1 MSSNWTM
8 THPRPR
14 SFIGS
19 AEPSPPRRHSKAVKT
34 SNRDMD
40 LDSIRARRARLK
52 ALTAS
57 VRLPPLTPSEALG
70 TRRSS
75 IFSPLPHRNLP
86 SGDRHLQHRQKPELT
101 QTGRTSATSVRIH
114 SGTILLPEL
123 TLPPM
128 TPHHD
133 PLPQIGQTKMKWEV
147 EEKKGDGDDSHLDD
161 AKIDSPP
168 PPTYEDTL
176 KVSQWVENIPPEAM
190 VEFYPSLKSPDTR
203 EPSPD
208 TAEVET
214 SAALTQ
220 DNSSE
225 SPPKSPENSSGTDV
239 DENVDYAKI
248 VADMGS
254 ENDETKLEATVKVRK
269 LISTNSNPPIDE
281 FLEAGLLIPTLAN
294 LQEKNSTLVYETA
307 WIITNIS
314 SGNSSQTSAV
324 VEQGFIKPLVQLL
337 REESSRE
344 VQEQAVW
351 AIGNIVGDSADCRN
365 EVVAAGVINP
375 LLSLISPDIPVSL
388 TRNIAWAVS
397 NLFRSKAP
405 KMGREEQLLV
415 LKSLKD
421 HLILHP
427 DMVVRVDALWATSYY
442 TDLGNEYIQD
452 VLDVGLVPMLLQY
465 LQSGERRE
473 MIPALRTLGSITSG
487 TDAQTQVVLEAG
499 ILPIS
504 RTLLTTNSPTNIQKD
519 TAWAVSNI
527 LAGPF
532 DQIQMVID
540 ADLLPVMVEASQKFD
555 FIVKKEISWG
565 FSNMTQAGTK
575 EHIEALVS
583 VGGVTVLV
591 DTLSSLDQ
599 QVVLAAA
606 EGIKNILE
614 KSDDVNSIAEM
625 IEECNGVEYMET
637 NLQHEN
643 PQVYNLINE
652 ILDTYFKVPKSPS
665 VIQDDEN
672 TIAEAEQNLPE
683 KASKYVADIVPQSF
697 TSG

>member
-452 VLDVGLVPMLLQY
+452 VLD
-465 LQSGERRE
+465 
-473 MIPALRTLGSITSG
+473 
-487 TDAQTQVVLEAG
+487 TQVVLEAG

-540 ADLLPVMVEASQKFD
+540 ADLLPVMVEASQK
-555 FIVKKEISWG
+555 
-565 FSNMTQAGTK
+565 
-575 EHIEALVS
+575 VS
-583 VGGVTVLV
+583 L
-591 DTLSSLDQ
+591 TLGL
-599 QVVLAAA
+599 
-606 EGIKNILE
+606 
-614 KSDDVNSIAEM
+614 
-625 IEECNGVEYMET
+625 
-637 NLQHEN
+637 H
-643 PQVYNLINE
+643 
-652 ILDTYFKVPKSPS
+652 
-665 VIQDDEN
+665 
-672 TIAEAEQNLPE
+672 
-683 KASKYVADIVPQSF
+683 
-697 TSG
+697 

>member
-40 LDSIRARRARLK
+40 VSTVLLDSIRARRARLK

-176 KVSQWVENIPPEAM
+176 K
-190 VEFYPSLKSPDTR
+190 
-203 EPSPD
+203 
-208 TAEVET
+208 
-214 SAALTQ
+214 
-220 DNSSE
+220 SSE